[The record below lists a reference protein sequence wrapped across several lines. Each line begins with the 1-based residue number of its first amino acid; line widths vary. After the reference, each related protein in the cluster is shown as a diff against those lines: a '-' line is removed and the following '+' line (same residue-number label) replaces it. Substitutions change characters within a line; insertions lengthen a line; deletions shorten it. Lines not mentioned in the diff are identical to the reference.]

1 MASTNTFDARVDA
14 YIAHAQP
21 FAQPILIHLRELVH
35 KACPGVVESIKW
47 SRPFFE
53 YKGVILGN
61 VSAFNEHCSFGF
73 WGDEIGAI
81 LREANVVQD
90 GGMGSL
96 GRITTVKDLPS
107 NKQMLGWLRQA
118 ATFIDTGNHT
128 SVIAARNKVVKAP
141 KSELE
146 TPPNSP
152 RPSKLTRKQPKSS
165 PPSAPAA
172 STNTLSGSPKPNAPK
187 PVTNASPKP
196 SNGSPKANN
205 ATGNIKTAE

>member
-35 KACPGVVESIKW
+35 KACPDVVESFKW

-73 WGDEIGAI
+73 WGEEIGAI

-128 SVIAARNKVVKAP
+128 SVIVARSKVVKAP
-141 KSELE
+141 KAELE
-146 TPPNSP
+146 TPAEFT
-152 RPSKLTRKQPKSS
+152 KAL
-165 PPSAPAA
+165 
-172 STNTLSGSPKPNAPK
+172 
-187 PVTNASPKP
+187 
-196 SNGSPKANN
+196 KANKQ
-205 ATGNIKTAE
+205 AAKVFAAFSPSCKHEYIEWIAEAKRPETRDKRIAQSIEWIAEGKRRNWKYQNC